1 MYRLRAIIDN
11 LTTRKVNKDIEVK
24 ENKVF
29 VEKDKKYEFGNWYV
43 KVDDVWNAL
52 QGGVPV
58 YESAEDI
65 DDDIFEETD
74 KPVEEEN
81 V

>member
-11 LTTRKVNKDIEVK
+11 LKTRKVNNDIEVK
-24 ENKVF
+24 DNKVF
-29 VEKDKKYEFGNWYV
+29 VEKDKKYEFGNWYI
-43 KVDDVWNAL
+43 KVDNVWNAL

-58 YESAEDI
+58 YETSEDI
-65 DDDIFEETD
+65 DDDIFEN
-74 KPVEEEN
+74 EN

>member
-11 LTTRKVNKDIEVK
+11 LKTRKVNNDIEVK
-24 ENKVF
+24 DNKVF
-29 VEKDKKYEFGNWYV
+29 VEKDKKYEFGNWYI
-43 KVDDVWNAL
+43 KVDNVWNAL

-58 YESAEDI
+58 YETSEDI
-65 DDDIFEETD
+65 EDDIFEN
-74 KPVEEEN
+74 EN

>member
-11 LTTRKVNKDIEVK
+11 LKTRKVNNDIEVK
-24 ENKVF
+24 DNKVF
-29 VEKDKKYEFGNWYV
+29 VEKDKKYEFGNWYI
-43 KVDDVWNAL
+43 KVDNVWNAL

-58 YESAEDI
+58 YETSEDI
-65 DDDIFEETD
+65 DDDIF
-74 KPVEEEN
+74 VNEN